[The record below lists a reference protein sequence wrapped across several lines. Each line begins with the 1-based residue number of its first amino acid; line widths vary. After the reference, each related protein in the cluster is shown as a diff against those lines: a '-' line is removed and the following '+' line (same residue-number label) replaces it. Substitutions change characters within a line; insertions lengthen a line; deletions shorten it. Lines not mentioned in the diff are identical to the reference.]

1 MLAGGAIAPAAWKI
15 PHTPMQQV
23 QTRSEAPGKNQAVE
37 PALLLRRRPG
47 RPTFQQARD
56 LRESILDAALTVFL
70 AHGFEA
76 ASLEGVARR
85 AGVAKLTLYRHF
97 ESKDELFVQVAQR
110 AQLRVRGSLNVKI
123 ERAAPLEQVLR
134 ESISRLHEGFTQP
147 DYLDV
152 MRLVIAEARR
162 FPKLGRAMLDD
173 AKFAA
178 RPLVDYLSELKKAG
192 EVNIDSPADAATQLA
207 GLASGAGRYV
217 LIRPSR
223 HPASRRRTVD
233 SLVALF
239 SRAWGQTRGRAI
251 GK

>member
-1 MLAGGAIAPAAWKI
+1 MLAGSAIAPAAGKI

-23 QTRSEAPGKNQAVE
+23 QPRLEAPGKNQAVE
-37 PALLLRRRPG
+37 TAPLLRRRPG

-56 LRESILDAALTVFL
+56 LRESILDAALAAFL

-76 ASLEGVARR
+76 ASLEGVARC

-97 ESKDELFVQVAQR
+97 DGKDDLFVQVAQR
-110 AQLRVRGSLNVKI
+110 AQLRVRASLDVKI
-123 ERAAPLEQVLR
+123 ERSAPLEQVLR
-134 ESISRLHEGFTQP
+134 ESISRLHEGFTRP

-162 FPKLGRAMLDD
+162 FPRLGRAMLDD

-192 EVNIDSPADAATQLA
+192 GVDIESPADAATQLA

-223 HPASRRRTVD
+223 HPASRKRTVD

-239 SRAWGQTRGRAI
+239 SKAWSQES